1 MLLQHRPES
10 ISKSAAQDLTFVIKH
25 PLNKAKTMINYI
37 KIREVDLH
45 KLGFSYIFAS

>member
-25 PLNKAKTMINYI
+25 PLRQVTLYGEGVVKEGLVVWGKMLNFVVA
-37 KIREVDLH
+37 
-45 KLGFSYIFAS
+45 